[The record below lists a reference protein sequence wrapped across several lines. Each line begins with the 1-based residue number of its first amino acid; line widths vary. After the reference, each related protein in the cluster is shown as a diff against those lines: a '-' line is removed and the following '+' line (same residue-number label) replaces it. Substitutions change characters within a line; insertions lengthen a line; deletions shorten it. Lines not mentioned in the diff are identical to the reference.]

1 MSAMSHR
8 TRRSAVALGSIGAR
22 FLLTALSGSA
32 SAIAS
37 KGIKG
42 DPQPEMKP
50 FKLGA
55 ATGAGGTVA
64 IEANGDLVV
73 AYGIAT
79 KNTDGATAV
88 CVLARGGHTCTHRTV
103 LNTLSDDSM
112 DGTPQVYALAHD
124 TIVVLVPTCCDAED
138 STTGDDLLFTSTN
151 GGTSFAAPD
160 RVGSVGVGSAALIAG
175 NIVFAGPNAHIGLQV
190 ESIPD
195 NATAGP
201 GSTAVPIDEQPGSVA
216 VANYKGG
223 ALIAADMGGP
233 VKVVYAPAGDDFNAT
248 ASYKTV
254 ETFDGEELLGLSGN
268 ALLTQQSTG
277 DNHVQVRFFNG
288 TTFSA
293 PHNVPTLAGH
303 ELGLWTTIDKDPH
316 GVTHV
321 FSEFSFGTPS
331 YALEEN
337 STTTGA
343 HWSGQ
348 TDLGNAID
356 SDFFNV
362 DLDSIG
368 SGLVIGTDPDAD
380 AIGYPVLAHQSVT
393 FAYTHSTVKVGHSIT
408 ARGKATFPAA
418 GRKVELQVARG
429 SLWYDVKSTHESAT
443 GAFSFT
449 IKGTH
454 VGSVKYR
461 AVAAD
466 RAGYIQF
473 GYSAARTLKVVS

>member
-1 MSAMSHR
+1 MSAMPHR
-8 TRRSAVALGSIGAR
+8 TRRSAVALGSIGAL

-37 KGIKG
+37 KGVKG

-55 ATGAGGTVA
+55 GSGIGGTVA

-73 AYGIAT
+73 AYGVPT
-79 KNTDGATAV
+79 KNDDGYTRV
-88 CVLARGGHTCTHRTV
+88 CVLARGGHTCTHSTN
-103 LNTLSDDSM
+103 LMPLGSDSM
-112 DGTPQVYALAHD
+112 AGTPQVYALAD
-124 TIVVLVPTCCDAED
+124 KKVVVLVPTEGDENAA
-138 STTGDDLLFTSTN
+138 GDDLLFTSTN
-151 GGTSFAAPD
+151 DGASFGAAV
-160 RVGSVGVGSAALIAG
+160 RVGTVGVASAALIGG

-201 GSTAVPIDEQPGSVA
+201 GSTAVPIDEQPASAA

-223 ALIAADMGGP
+223 ALIAADMIGP
-233 VKVVYAPAGDDFNAT
+233 VKVVYAPSGSDFNVT
-248 ASYKTV
+248 ASYHNV
-254 ETFDGEELLGLSGN
+254 GTFDGEELLGISGN
-268 ALLTQQSTG
+268 ALLTLQSTG
-277 DNHVQVRFFNG
+277 DDHVQVRYFNG
-288 TTFSA
+288 TAFGA
-293 PHNVPTLAGH
+293 PHNVPTLSGH
-303 ELGLWTTIDKDPH
+303 DLGLWTTIDKDPH

-321 FSEFSFGTPS
+321 FSESSFGTPS
-331 YALEEN
+331 YAMEEN

-348 TDLGNAID
+348 TDLGNAVD
-356 SDFFNV
+356 NDFFNV

-368 SGLVIGTDPDAD
+368 SGLVIGTAPDED

-408 ARGKATFPAA
+408 ARGKATLPAA

-429 SLWYDVKSTHESAT
+429 SLWYDVKSTHESAS

-461 AVAAD
+461 AVASD

-473 GYSAARTLKVVS
+473 GYSSARTLKVVS

>member
-1 MSAMSHR
+1 MSAMPHR
-8 TRRSAVALGSIGAR
+8 IRRSAIALGSIGALL
-22 FLLTALSGSA
+22 LLTALSGSA

-50 FKLGA
+50 FTFGR
-55 ATGAGGTVA
+55 ATGAGGTVG

-73 AYGIAT
+73 AYGIGT
-79 KNTDGATAV
+79 KNKDGATAV

-103 LNTLSDDSM
+103 LTPLGSDSM
-112 DGTPQVYALAHD
+112 AGTPQVYALAD
-124 TIVVLVPTCCDAED
+124 KKVVVLVPTDGDGNAA
-138 STTGDDLLFTSTN
+138 GDDLLFTSTN
-151 GGTSFAAPD
+151 DGTSFGSAV
-160 RVGSVGVGSAALIAG
+160 RVGSVGVGSAALIGG

-195 NATAGP
+195 NASAGP
-201 GSTAVPIDEQPGSVA
+201 ATTAVPIAEQPSFADVT
-216 VANYKGG
+216 NYKGG
-223 ALIAADMGGP
+223 ALIAADMIGP
-233 VKVVYAPAGDDFNAT
+233 VKVVYAAAGSDFNAT
-248 ASYKTV
+248 DSYHSV
-254 ETFDGEELLGLSGN
+254 GTFDGEGLLGISGN

-288 TTFSA
+288 TAFGA
-293 PHNVPTLAGH
+293 PHNVPTLSGH
-303 ELGLWTTIDKDPH
+303 DLGLWTTIDKDPH

-321 FSEFSFGTPS
+321 FSEFEFGTPTD
-331 YALEEN
+331 ALEEN

-348 TDLGNAID
+348 TDLGNAIN

-368 SGLVIGTDPDAD
+368 SGLVIGTSGASDAY
-380 AIGYPVLAHQSVT
+380 GYPVLAHQSVT

-418 GRKVELQVARG
+418 GRKVELQVAKG
-429 SLWYDVKSTHESAT
+429 SLWYDVKSTHESAS

-449 IKGTH
+449 IKGAS

-461 AVAAD
+461 AVASD